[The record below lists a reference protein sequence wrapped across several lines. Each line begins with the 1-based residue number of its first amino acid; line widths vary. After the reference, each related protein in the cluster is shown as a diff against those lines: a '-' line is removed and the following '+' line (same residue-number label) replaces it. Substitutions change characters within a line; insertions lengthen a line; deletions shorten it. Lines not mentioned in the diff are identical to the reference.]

1 MRTYSISLCGSD
13 FDTYL
18 YIYEDGCPGSG
29 TESLVCCNDDNGG
42 SCPGGS
48 GGLTSCCNDVTLFA
62 QHTYYIFVVGWS
74 PNSAGY
80 YVLNVSAGI
89 RCETCDPVPS
99 CAAQHTFRCGVN
111 ECRDPLR
118 IDAVDADPDLICL
131 RPLTEHRKRKS
142 LLMGSQRAVRQS
154 ALKLGGG
161 VCNAFMD
168 AAPGHPLWTG
178 IERYL
183 ARASCAHVWH
193 ATGPRFLTGDPQPDV
208 AKNSQNATLIPSR

>member
-1 MRTYSISLCGSD
+1 MAFGAPDFHNTY
-13 FDTYL
+13 
-18 YIYEDGCPGSG
+18 
-29 TESLVCCNDDNGG
+29 
-42 SCPGGS
+42 
-48 GGLTSCCNDVTLFA
+48 
-62 QHTYYIFVVGWS
+62 
-74 PNSAGY
+74 AGY
-80 YVLNVSAGI
+80 DAHI
-89 RCETCDPVPS
+89 QRAD
-99 CAAQHTFRCGVN
+99 AARY
-111 ECRDPLR
+111 LILKR

-178 IERYL
+178 IERDL